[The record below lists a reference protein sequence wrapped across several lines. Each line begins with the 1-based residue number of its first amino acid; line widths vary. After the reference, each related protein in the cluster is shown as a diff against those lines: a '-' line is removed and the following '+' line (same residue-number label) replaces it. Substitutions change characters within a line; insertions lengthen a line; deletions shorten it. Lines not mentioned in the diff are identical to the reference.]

1 MKQKIIF
8 KNVHDELAQNLL
20 IKMLSANPTDRIQSM
35 KEVLSHPFFGSTNN
49 DSQLTLINAK
59 LQKEAEIRIQTLEE
73 QLKAKGANVD
83 ELQQKLTSAKQTKRA
98 SIKAGAGGDPVDI
111 ASIIKAQLEEQT
123 KLILRETQEI
133 KNQLNRAEHF
143 QKKILEKT
151 NTILRVSETT
161 QKKLDSTASS
171 ILRGLVESQISCPTS
186 YVILPERLDE
196 RGECSS
202 SQTDFVKK
210 MSEFGEAEF
219 DSVETVE
226 KSMDSLKSFFKG
238 DQFYF
243 YLLNEYT
250 GQPVTG
256 GTIYPIVI
264 NKKSENLNKFLPM
277 MKMGVKAVSVVNA
290 GLGVAQMFG
299 VPTPKFP
306 PQLLSKASKTLT
318 TMDKKSTIAE
328 FELMQKSLN
337 SCGGEEEGGKK
348 NLRGKSLKEL
358 EGFFLLHDHDSDFGG
373 LRKNVAPDGAL
384 MWCSESEGKLLF
396 EGGAGGEGTG
406 GEGVGDSER
415 ADMASKI
422 ALLEQKLEEKVE
434 GGGGEGVG
442 DSERADMASKIALLE
457 QKLEEKGEGGG
468 GEGVGD
474 SERADMASK
483 IALLEQ
489 MLAEKGEGTGGEG
502 IGDSERADMASKIAR
517 LEQMLAEKGEG
528 QKPDN
533 LVVAQQTIERLTS
546 ELGRMSTT
554 LSMSTDERDTFL
566 LKSVLH
572 KKSKFMKSWKPRTVT
587 LDPKGTLTWD
597 GGAGHKGFCQIAAR
611 SGAMELL
618 ESDTGGRKFCFSIMA
633 DGRSIAFS
641 ATSEEEMKSWVT
653 AVNDFV

>member
-1 MKQKIIF
+1 M
-8 KNVHDELAQNLL
+8 
-20 IKMLSANPTDRIQSM
+20 
-35 KEVLSHPFFGSTNN
+35 
-49 DSQLTLINAK
+49 
-59 LQKEAEIRIQTLEE
+59 QKEAEIRIQTLEE

-202 SQTDFVKK
+202 SQTDFVTK
-210 MSEFGEAEF
+210 MSEFGEAEL
-219 DSVETVE
+219 DSVEAVE
-226 KSMDSLKSFFKG
+226 KSMDSLKSFFTG
-238 DQFYF
+238 EQFYF

-290 GLGVAQMFG
+290 GLSVAQMFG
-299 VPTPKFP
+299 VPTPKIP
-306 PQLLSKASKTLT
+306 PQLLNKASKTLT

-384 MWCSESEGKLLF
+384 MWCSESEGKLLL
-396 EGGAGGEGTG
+396 EGGAG
-406 GEGVGDSER
+406 
-415 ADMASKI
+415 
-422 ALLEQKLEEKVE
+422 
-434 GGGGEGVG
+434 
-442 DSERADMASKIALLE
+442 
-457 QKLEEKGEGGG
+457 
-468 GEGVGD
+468 
-474 SERADMASK
+474 
-483 IALLEQ
+483 
-489 MLAEKGEGTGGEG
+489 GEGTGGEG
-502 IGDSERADMASKIAR
+502 IGDSERVDMASKIAR

>member
-1 MKQKIIF
+1 
-8 KNVHDELAQNLL
+8 
-20 IKMLSANPTDRIQSM
+20 
-35 KEVLSHPFFGSTNN
+35 
-49 DSQLTLINAK
+49 

-202 SQTDFVKK
+202 SQTDFVTK
-210 MSEFGEAEF
+210 MSEFGEAEL
-219 DSVETVE
+219 DSVEAVE
-226 KSMDSLKSFFKG
+226 KSMDSLKSFFTG
-238 DQFYF
+238 EQFYF

-290 GLGVAQMFG
+290 GLSVAQMFG
-299 VPTPKFP
+299 VPTPKIP
-306 PQLLSKASKTLT
+306 PQLLNKASKTLT

-384 MWCSESEGKLLF
+384 MWCSESEGKLLL

-406 GEGVGDSER
+406 GEGIGDSER
-415 ADMASKI
+415 VDMASKI
-422 ALLEQKLEEKVE
+422 ARLEQML
-434 GGGGEGVG
+434 
-442 DSERADMASKIALLE
+442 A
-457 QKLEEKGEGGG
+457 EKGEGTG